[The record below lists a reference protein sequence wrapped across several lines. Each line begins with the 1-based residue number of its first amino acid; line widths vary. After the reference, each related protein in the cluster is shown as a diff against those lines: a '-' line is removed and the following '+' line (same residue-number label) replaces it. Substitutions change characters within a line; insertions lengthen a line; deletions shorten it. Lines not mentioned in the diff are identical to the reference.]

1 MKFKSI
7 RKKVALTAAAALCGL
22 ALSFPALPAP
32 NAEAS
37 ILGVLISSGIQYAQL
52 DKAISYY
59 NNDEKG
65 RQEFFKQIQSKY
77 GVNNDAALNSRLD
90 SIMSSLSSA
99 IATVD
104 PSIQKKPYNYFI
116 NNETSFNAFCTLGHN
131 MSVNTGLFNFLNS
144 DDEIAVVLGH
154 EMGHGQK
161 DHPAKGIRKSI
172 PIDVIAQVFAD
183 SQGTYAGALGA
194 TIFANYATALQ
205 VTKPQEWEA
214 DNLSFDYITHSNYNP
229 GACAAIWQRVMEKQ
243 KESSQSFVGEIF
255 SPNDHPTNEQRRDNY
270 AKKLAEFSQEKVSVK
285 DGMVKVNGKDFIKPA
300 PAAGMSSAER
310 SYFVAGNLAAV
321 YHNNAKKAVPT
332 ATVANGILMMGNQ
345 PIISP
350 QGSDPSADEL
360 AARLNT
366 IK

>member
-1 MKFKSI
+1 M
-7 RKKVALTAAAALCGL
+7 TAAAALCGL

-154 EMGHGQK
+154 EMGHGQRIIRPG
-161 DHPAKGIRKSI
+161 HPQSI
-172 PIDVIAQVFAD
+172 PIDVIARSRD
-183 SQGTYAGALGA
+183 SQGPMPALWSP
-194 TIFANYATALQ
+194 IFA
-205 VTKPQEWEA
+205 
-214 DNLSFDYITHSNYNP
+214 IT
-229 GACAAIWQRVMEKQ
+229 
-243 KESSQSFVGEIF
+243 
-255 SPNDHPTNEQRRDNY
+255 PTRCR
-270 AKKLAEFSQEKVSVK
+270 
-285 DGMVKVNGKDFIKPA
+285 
-300 PAAGMSSAER
+300 
-310 SYFVAGNLAAV
+310 
-321 YHNNAKKAVPT
+321 
-332 ATVANGILMMGNQ
+332 
-345 PIISP
+345 
-350 QGSDPSADEL
+350 
-360 AARLNT
+360 
-366 IK
+366 

>member
-116 NNETSFNAFCTLGHN
+116 NNETSFNG
-131 MSVNTGLFNFLNS
+131 S
-144 DDEIAVVLGH
+144 
-154 EMGHGQK
+154 K
-161 DHPAKGIRKSI
+161 I
-172 PIDVIAQVFAD
+172 P
-183 SQGTYAGALGA
+183 L
-194 TIFANYATALQ
+194 
-205 VTKPQEWEA
+205 E
-214 DNLSFDYITHSNYNP
+214 
-229 GACAAIWQRVMEKQ
+229 
-243 KESSQSFVGEIF
+243 
-255 SPNDHPTNEQRRDNY
+255 
-270 AKKLAEFSQEKVSVK
+270 
-285 DGMVKVNGKDFIKPA
+285 
-300 PAAGMSSAER
+300 
-310 SYFVAGNLAAV
+310 
-321 YHNNAKKAVPT
+321 
-332 ATVANGILMMGNQ
+332 
-345 PIISP
+345 
-350 QGSDPSADEL
+350 
-360 AARLNT
+360 
-366 IK
+366 